1 MIPQIIDMTQNL
13 FDDLKDK
20 LAIQLNKLSEDV
32 ENQKDNKKQNNTII
46 NILNKIKN
54 IKLIITSKTLL
65 VIQSSVKPSNE
76 MFAKSDPEQPLQ
88 HADPSE
94 NETVTEITEDN
105 LKISD
110 SSHKS
115 LQDFTLFVRVLTPDT
130 LLIIECE
137 HINLDNLLLTD
148 LGSLPSSDKTDN
160 NNKKNKA
167 PEDGTENSNKEIKK
181 SDTSN

>member
-1 MIPQIIDMTQNL
+1 
-13 FDDLKDK
+13 
-20 LAIQLNKLSEDV
+20 
-32 ENQKDNKKQNNTII
+32 
-46 NILNKIKN
+46 
-54 IKLIITSKTLL
+54 
-65 VIQSSVKPSNE
+65 

-88 HADPSE
+88 HADLSE
-94 NETVTEITEDN
+94 NETVIEITEDN

-115 LQDFTLFVRVLTPDT
+115 LQDFTFSVRVLTPDT
-130 LLIIECE
+130 LLIIEWE

-167 PEDGTENSNKEIKK
+167 PEDGTENTKSIKYWQK
-181 SDTSN
+181 WHCDLL

>member
-1 MIPQIIDMTQNL
+1 
-13 FDDLKDK
+13 
-20 LAIQLNKLSEDV
+20 
-32 ENQKDNKKQNNTII
+32 
-46 NILNKIKN
+46 
-54 IKLIITSKTLL
+54 
-65 VIQSSVKPSNE
+65 

>member
-1 MIPQIIDMTQNL
+1 MTQNL

-46 NILNKIKN
+46 NLLNKIKN
-54 IKLIITSKTLL
+54 I
-65 VIQSSVKPSNE
+65 
-76 MFAKSDPEQPLQ
+76 SDPEQPLQ
-88 HADPSE
+88 HADLSE
-94 NETVTEITEDN
+94 NETVIEITEDN

-115 LQDFTLFVRVLTPDT
+115 LQDFTFSVRVLTPDT
-130 LLIIECE
+130 LLIIEWE